1 MSNTSISHVYIHCS
15 HAHLYILI
23 TSLSFFSALDH
34 MPPLPPSLS
43 NKYSTLPSRGK
54 FASAADITSL
64 LSETLLVS
72 PQSSFDKDPSPI
84 NVRPVSQCNF
94 SFSANNSGR
103 TSPVLEEEKEDEE
116 VIHKNG
122 GFIFSPLLPLA
133 PNQSKPEAL
142 NPSPVKPLPKLT
154 YESGSLPRRKSGG
167 LKRAMSLYH
176 DNRKE
181 AATARER
188 KALVRRKTMITPSN
202 SAGKI

>member
-1 MSNTSISHVYIHCS
+1 
-15 HAHLYILI
+15 
-23 TSLSFFSALDH
+23 

-64 LSETLLVS
+64 LAETFLVS
-72 PQSSFDKDPSPI
+72 PQLSFDKDTSPI

-103 TSPVLEEEKEDEE
+103 TSPVLEEEKEKDEA

-122 GFIFSPLLPLA
+122 GFIISPLSPLSS
-133 PNQSKPEAL
+133 NSNQTQSKPEAL

-154 YESGSLPRRKSGG
+154 YESGSLPRRKTGG
-167 LKRAMSLYH
+167 LKRALSLYH

-181 AATARER
+181 AAITRER